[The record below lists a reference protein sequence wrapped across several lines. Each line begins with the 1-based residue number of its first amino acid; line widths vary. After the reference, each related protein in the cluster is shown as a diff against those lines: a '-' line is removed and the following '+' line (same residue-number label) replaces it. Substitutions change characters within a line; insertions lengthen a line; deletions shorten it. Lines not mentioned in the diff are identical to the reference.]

1 MFEIICCHTYCLAL
15 NHLIS
20 LGKYFLY
27 VNTLNTITY
36 QFDDFVSLVREKIN
50 LEKYIAVTR
59 NKFFF
64 CLYKIVL
71 CPFSSQLLYFDLFL
85 FATYLFNNLL
95 NSRKLIP
102 YVV

>member
-1 MFEIICCHTYCLAL
+1 M
-15 NHLIS
+15 
-20 LGKYFLY
+20 
-27 VNTLNTITY
+27 
-36 QFDDFVSLVREKIN
+36 N

-59 NKFFF
+59 NGTNGNFF

-71 CPFSSQLLYFDLFL
+71 CPFSSQLFYFDLFL
-85 FATYLFNNLL
+85 LATYLFNNLL

>member
-1 MFEIICCHTYCLAL
+1 ME
-15 NHLIS
+15 N
-20 LGKYFLY
+20 
-27 VNTLNTITY
+27 
-36 QFDDFVSLVREKIN
+36 
-50 LEKYIAVTR
+50 
-59 NKFFF
+59 FF
-64 CLYKIVL
+64 CPYKIVL